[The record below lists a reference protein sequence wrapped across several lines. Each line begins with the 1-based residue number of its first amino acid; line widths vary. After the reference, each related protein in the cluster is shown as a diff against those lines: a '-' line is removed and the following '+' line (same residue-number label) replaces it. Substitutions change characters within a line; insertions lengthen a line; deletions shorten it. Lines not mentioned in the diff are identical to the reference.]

1 VGDEVDEVAEV
12 AAPDDPTALLVDIHP
27 DGAVTLRTVDHTVAL
42 HYTPGEWHAYLTG
55 LHTGEFPSP
64 PDRAGALSPC

>member
-27 DGAVTLRTVDHTVAL
+27 DGAVTLRTVDHTVVFL
-42 HYTPGEWHAYLTG
+42 HMNQV
-55 LHTGEFPSP
+55 S
-64 PDRAGALSPC
+64 